1 MATAATRPA
10 RPRGPV
16 TARCGPPE
24 RAAAGTG
31 RDGDGRG
38 EAPGTLCGQGPG
50 TGYGEGPGAGRGRGR
65 GGGKRRADGGSASV
79 EFLGFLPLLLLV
91 GLAAVHLGLAAF
103 AAQQAGTGARAA
115 ARTATLDVP
124 GATPGGAGGA
134 AMTGWV
140 ASRAAVDAPRC
151 GGGAGEVTATVTVD
165 VPPLLPGTGFTVTR
179 RATMSCP
186 AEPVG
191 AAR

>member
-1 MATAATRPA
+1 MATAATRPG

-24 RAAAGTG
+24 RAAAGTAYS
-31 RDGDGRG
+31 
-38 EAPGTLCGQGPG
+38 EGPG
-50 TGYGEGPGAGRGRGR
+50 TGRGRGR

-124 GATPGGAGGA
+124 GATPAGAGGA

-140 ASRAAVDAPRC
+140 ASRAGVDAPRC

-179 RATMSCP
+179 RATMPCP

>member
-1 MATAATRPA
+1 MATAA
-10 RPRGPV
+10 
-16 TARCGPPE
+16 
-24 RAAAGTG
+24 
-31 RDGDGRG
+31 GRG
-38 EAPGTLCGQGPG
+38 ETWPGA
-50 TGYGEGPGAGRGRGR
+50 GYGEGPGAGRGRGR
-65 GGGKRRADGGSASV
+65 GTGRGTGKRRADGGSASV

-124 GATPGGAGGA
+124 GAAPAGAGGA

-179 RATMSCP
+179 RATMPCP